1 MATTKI
7 WKIKSRFD
15 NVIDYIT
22 NKDKTD
28 NKKYVTGI
36 NCMVDIAFKEMNI
49 TKQQFNKK
57 GGILGFH
64 AYKSFK
70 GCEVTADEAHEIGI
84 RLAEE
89 LWGDRFQVVVTTHT
103 NTKNVHNHFVINSVS
118 FIDGKKYY
126 DNKTNYAIIRKVS
139 DNICKE
145 YELQTLEEK
154 SYYKNSSNKYARS
167 SKYLD
172 SVRTDI
178 DYAISQASN
187 YNDFT
192 KILTKMGYEL
202 EHSSNKMSI
211 RKFPYKRYVRVER
224 TFGEEYSKESILFRI
239 KHTVSFKVP
248 FPEMH
253 TLTGKYRRKNKTS
266 IRHKQKIKGLRALY
280 LYYCYLLKV
289 FPKQKYPPKYSKA
302 MKEEIKKMDEF
313 SNSVRF
319 LSKYKI
325 TTLTEVRKYKTNA
338 TTEINEL
345 KSKRENLWKRHKQ
358 IKTDEEGQFICS
370 EIQKLATKIN
380 ELNENIKLCD
390 FIENRTVRMRE
401 NIKDMRHE
409 DKEKVK
415 YKDRN
420 INKNQKNDC
429 PSSFF

>member
-28 NKKYVTGI
+28 NKNYVTGI
-36 NCMVDIAFKEMNI
+36 NCMADIAFKEMSI
-49 TKQQFNKK
+49 TKQQFNKT

-64 AYKSFK
+64 AYQSFK
-70 GCEVTADEAHEIGI
+70 GCEVTDDEAHEIGI

-89 LWGDRFQVVVTTHT
+89 LWGDKFQVVVTTHT

-118 FIDGKKYY
+118 FVDGKKYY
-126 DNKTNYAIIRKVS
+126 DNKTNYAIMRQVS

-154 SYYKNSSNKYARS
+154 SYYKNISNKYARS
-167 SKYLD
+167 SKYLN

-248 FPEMH
+248 FPEVH

-302 MKEEIKKMDEF
+302 MKEEIKKMDDY
-313 SNSVRF
+313 SNSARF
-319 LSKYKI
+319 LAKYNI
-325 TTLTEVRKYKTNA
+325 TTLAEIKEYKFSA
-338 TTEINEL
+338 INKIVEL
-345 KSKRENLWKRHKQ
+345 KGLRENLWRKHKR
-358 IKTDEEGQFICS
+358 IKIFEEGQLICS
-370 EIQKLATKIN
+370 EIQKLATKID
-380 ELNENIKLCD
+380 ELNRNIKLCN
-390 FIENRTVRMRE
+390 FIENNSLRMKDS
-401 NIKDMRHE
+401 IKEMNQE
-409 DKEKVK
+409 IKVK
-415 YKDRN
+415 VKD
-420 INKNQKNDC
+420 KNLDVR
-429 PSSFF
+429 

>member
-36 NCMVDIAFKEMNI
+36 NCMADIAFKEMTI
-49 TKQQFNKK
+49 TKQQFNKTD
-57 GGILGFH
+57 GILGFH
-64 AYKSFK
+64 AYQSFK

-89 LWGDRFQVVVTTHT
+89 LWGDKFQVVVTTHT

-118 FIDGKKYY
+118 FVDGKKYY
-126 DNKTNYAIIRKVS
+126 DNKTNYAIMRKVS

-154 SYYKNSSNKYARS
+154 NYYKNISNKYARS
-167 SKYLD
+167 SKYFD

-211 RKFPYKRYVRVER
+211 RKFPYKRYARVER

-239 KHTVSFKVP
+239 KHSIAFKVP
-248 FPEMH
+248 FPEYH
-253 TLTGKYRRKNKTS
+253 TLTGRYKRKSKTPIRNKP
-266 IRHKQKIKGLRALY
+266 KAKGLRALY
-280 LYYCYLLKV
+280 YYYCYLLKV

-390 FIENRTVRMRE
+390 FIENMTVRMRE

-420 INKNQKNDC
+420 IK
-429 PSSFF
+429 

>member
-36 NCMVDIAFKEMNI
+36 NCMADIAFKEMTI
-49 TKQQFNKK
+49 TKQQFNKT

-64 AYKSFK
+64 AYQSFK

-89 LWGDRFQVVVTTHT
+89 LWGDKFQVVVTTHT
-103 NTKNVHNHFVINSVS
+103 DTKNVHNHFVINAVS
-118 FIDGKKYY
+118 FVDGKKYY
-126 DNKTNYAIIRKVS
+126 DNKTNYAIMRKVS

-154 SYYKNSSNKYARS
+154 SYYKNISNKYARS

-202 EHSSNKMSI
+202 EHSGNKMSI
-211 RKFPYKRYVRVER
+211 RNSPYKRYVRVER

-239 KHTVSFKVP
+239 KHSVSFKVP
-248 FPEMH
+248 FPEVH
-253 TLTGKYRRKNKTS
+253 TLIGRYKRKNKTD
-266 IRHKQKIKGLRALY
+266 IRHKQKSKGLRALY
-280 LYYCYLLKV
+280 LYYCYLLNV

-302 MKEEIKKMDEF
+302 MKEEIKKMDQF
-313 SNSVRF
+313 SNSARF

-338 TTEINEL
+338 ITEIKEL

-370 EIQKLATKIN
+370 EIQKLATKII
-380 ELNENIKLCD
+380 ELNKNIKLCD
-390 FIENRTVRMRE
+390 FIENRTSIIKK
-401 NIKDMRHE
+401 NIKDMRQE
-409 DKEKVK
+409 EKVK
-415 YKDRN
+415 LKYTDR
-420 INKNQKNDC
+420 DYR
-429 PSSFF
+429 

>member
-64 AYKSFK
+64 AYQSFK

-126 DNKTNYAIIRKVS
+126 DNKTNYAIMRKVS

-211 RKFPYKRYVRVER
+211 RKPPYKRYVRVER

-248 FPEMH
+248 FPEVH
-253 TLTGKYRRKNKTS
+253 TIIGRYKRKNKTA
-266 IRHKQKIKGLRALY
+266 IKYKQKAKGLRALY
-280 LYYCYLLKV
+280 LYYCYLLKI
-289 FPKQKYPPKYSKA
+289 FTKQDYPPKYSKV
-302 MKEEIKKMDEF
+302 MKMDEF
-313 SNSVRF
+313 SKTARF

-325 TTLTEVRKYKTNA
+325 TTLPEVREYRTNA

-345 KSKRENLWKRHKQ
+345 RSKRENLWKKHKR
-358 IKTDEEGQFICS
+358 IKTDEEGQLICS
-370 EIQKLATKIN
+370 EIQKLAIKIDD
-380 ELNENIKLCD
+380 LNANIKLCN
-390 FIENRTVRMRE
+390 FIENRNTEIRG
-401 NIKDMRHE
+401 NIKDISQEIKKKQKNR
-409 DKEKVK
+409 
-415 YKDRN
+415 DRN
-420 INKNQKNDC
+420 FK
-429 PSSFF
+429 

>member
-36 NCMVDIAFKEMNI
+36 NCMADIAFKEMSI
-49 TKQQFNKK
+49 TKQQFNKT

-64 AYKSFK
+64 AYQSFK
-70 GCEVTADEAHEIGI
+70 GCEVTNDEAHEIGI

-89 LWGDRFQVVVTTHT
+89 LWGDKFQVVVTTHT

-118 FIDGKKYY
+118 FVDGKKYY
-126 DNKTNYAIIRKVS
+126 DNKTNYAIMRQVS

-154 SYYKNSSNKYARS
+154 SYYKNISNKYARS
-167 SKYLD
+167 SKYLN

-409 DKEKVK
+409 DKEKIN

-420 INKNQKNDC
+420 IR
-429 PSSFF
+429 

>member
-28 NKKYVTGI
+28 NKKYITGI
-36 NCMVDIAFKEMNI
+36 NCMADIAFKEMSI
-49 TKQQFNKK
+49 TKQQFNKT

-64 AYKSFK
+64 AYQSFK

-103 NTKNVHNHFVINSVS
+103 NTKNVHNHFVINAVS
-118 FIDGKKYY
+118 FVDGKKYY
-126 DNKTNYAIIRKVS
+126 DNKTNYAIMRQVS

-154 SYYKNSSNKYARS
+154 SYYKNISNKYARS
-167 SKYLD
+167 SKYLN

-248 FPEMH
+248 FPEVH
-253 TLTGKYRRKNKTS
+253 TLMGRYKRKTKTA
-266 IRHKQKIKGLRALY
+266 IRHKQKAKGLRALY

-409 DKEKVK
+409 DKEKIN

-420 INKNQKNDC
+420 IR
-429 PSSFF
+429 

>member
-36 NCMVDIAFKEMNI
+36 NCMADIAFKEMSI
-49 TKQQFNKK
+49 SKQQFNKT

-64 AYKSFK
+64 AYQSFK

-89 LWGDRFQVVVTTHT
+89 LWGDKFQVVVTTHT

-118 FIDGKKYY
+118 FVDGKKYY
-126 DNKTNYAIIRKVS
+126 DNKTNYAIMRQVS

-154 SYYKNSSNKYARS
+154 SYYKNISNKYARS
-167 SKYLD
+167 SKYLN
-172 SVRTDI
+172 SVRTDT

-248 FPEMH
+248 FPEVH
-253 TLTGKYRRKNKTS
+253 TLMGRYKRKNKTA
-266 IRHKQKIKGLRALY
+266 IRHKQKAKGLRALY

-409 DKEKVK
+409 DKEKIN

-420 INKNQKNDC
+420 IR
-429 PSSFF
+429 

>member
-36 NCMVDIAFKEMNI
+36 NCMADIAFKEMSI
-49 TKQQFNKK
+49 SKQQFNKT

-64 AYKSFK
+64 AYQSFK

-89 LWGDRFQVVVTTHT
+89 LWGDKFQVVVTTHT

-118 FIDGKKYY
+118 FVDGKKYY
-126 DNKTNYAIIRKVS
+126 DNKTNYAIMRQVS

-154 SYYKNSSNKYARS
+154 SYYKNISNKYARS
-167 SKYLD
+167 SKYLN
-172 SVRTDI
+172 SVRTDT

-409 DKEKVK
+409 DKEKIN

-420 INKNQKNDC
+420 IR
-429 PSSFF
+429 

>member
-36 NCMVDIAFKEMNI
+36 NCMADIAFKEMSI
-49 TKQQFNKK
+49 TKQQFNKT

-64 AYKSFK
+64 AYQSFK

-89 LWGDRFQVVVTTHT
+89 LWGDKFQVVITTHT
-103 NTKNVHNHFVINSVS
+103 NTKNVHNHFVINAVS
-118 FIDGKKYY
+118 FVDGKKYY
-126 DNKTNYAIIRKVS
+126 DNKTNYAIMRKVS

-154 SYYKNSSNKYARS
+154 SYYKNISNKYARS

-172 SVRTDI
+172 SVCTDI

-248 FPEMH
+248 FPEVH
-253 TLTGKYRRKNKTS
+253 TLIGRYKRKNKTA
-266 IRHKQKIKGLRALY
+266 IRHKQKAKGLRALY

-358 IKTDEEGQFICS
+358 IKTEEEGQCICS
-370 EIQKLATKIN
+370 EIQKLATKI
-380 ELNENIKLCD
+380 EQLNKDIKICN
-390 FIENRTVRMRE
+390 FIKERTLKMKE
-401 NIKDMRHE
+401 TIKEMNQE
-409 DKEKVK
+409 IKVK
-415 YKDRN
+415 EKDRN
-420 INKNQKNDC
+420 QDVR
-429 PSSFF
+429 

>member
-28 NKKYVTGI
+28 NKNYVTGI
-36 NCMVDIAFKEMNI
+36 NCMADIAFKEMSI
-49 TKQQFNKK
+49 TKQQFNKT

-64 AYKSFK
+64 AYQSFK

-126 DNKTNYAIIRKVS
+126 DNKTNYAIMRKVS

-211 RKFPYKRYVRVER
+211 RKPPYKRYVRVER

-248 FPEMH
+248 FPEVH
-253 TLTGKYRRKNKTS
+253 TIIGRYKRKNKTA
-266 IRHKQKIKGLRALY
+266 IKYKQKAKGLRALY
-280 LYYCYLLKV
+280 LYCCYLLKI
-289 FPKQKYPPKYSKA
+289 FPKQDYPPKYSKV

-313 SNSVRF
+313 SKSARF

-325 TTLTEVRKYKTNA
+325 TTLPEVREYRTNA

-345 KSKRENLWKRHKQ
+345 RSKRENLWKKHKR
-358 IKTDEEGQFICS
+358 IKTDEEGQLICS
-370 EIQKLATKIN
+370 EIQKLAIKIDD
-380 ELNENIKLCD
+380 LNANIKLCN
-390 FIENRTVRMRE
+390 FIENRNTEIRG
-401 NIKDMRHE
+401 NIKDISQEIKKKQKNR
-409 DKEKVK
+409 
-415 YKDRN
+415 DRN
-420 INKNQKNDC
+420 FK
-429 PSSFF
+429 

>member
-36 NCMVDIAFKEMNI
+36 NCMADIAFKEMSI
-49 TKQQFNKK
+49 TKQQFNKT

-64 AYKSFK
+64 AYQSFK

-89 LWGDRFQVVVTTHT
+89 LWGDKFQVVVTTHT

-118 FIDGKKYY
+118 FVDGKKYY
-126 DNKTNYAIIRKVS
+126 DNKTNYAIMRKVS

-154 SYYKNSSNKYARS
+154 SYYKNISNKYARS

-401 NIKDMRHE
+401 NIKDMRQE
-409 DKEKVK
+409 EKEKIN

-420 INKNQKNDC
+420 IR
-429 PSSFF
+429 

>member
-28 NKKYVTGI
+28 NKNYVTGI
-36 NCMVDIAFKEMNI
+36 NCMADIAFKEMSI
-49 TKQQFNKK
+49 SKQQFNKT

-64 AYKSFK
+64 AYQSFK

-89 LWGDRFQVVVTTHT
+89 LWGNKFQVVVTTHT

-118 FIDGKKYY
+118 FVDGKKYY
-126 DNKTNYAIIRKVS
+126 DNKTNYAIMRKVS

-154 SYYKNSSNKYARS
+154 SYYKNISNKYARS

-178 DYAISQASN
+178 DYAISQANN
-187 YNDFT
+187 YNEFT

-239 KHTVSFKVP
+239 KHSVSFKVP
-248 FPEMH
+248 FPEAH
-253 TLTGKYRRKNKTS
+253 TLIGRYKRKNKTA
-266 IRHKQKIKGLRALY
+266 IRHTQKVKGLRALY
-280 LYYCYLLKV
+280 LYYCYLLNV

-302 MKEEIKKMDEF
+302 MKEEIKKMDDY
-313 SNSVRF
+313 SNSARF
-319 LSKYKI
+319 LAKYNI
-325 TTLTEVRKYKTNA
+325 TTLTKVKEYKSSA
-338 TTEINEL
+338 INKVVEL
-345 KSKRENLWKRHKQ
+345 KGLRESLWRKHKK
-358 IKTDEEGQFICS
+358 IKHDEEGQFICS
-370 EIQKLATKIN
+370 EIQKLATKII
-380 ELNENIKLCD
+380 ELNKNIKLCD
-390 FIENRTVRMRE
+390 FIENRTSMIKK
-401 NIKDMRHE
+401 NIKDMRQE
-409 DKEKVK
+409 EKVK
-415 YKDRN
+415 LKYTDR
-420 INKNQKNDC
+420 DYR
-429 PSSFF
+429 

>member
-28 NKKYVTGI
+28 NKNYVTGI
-36 NCMVDIAFKEMNI
+36 NCMADIAFKEMSI
-49 TKQQFNKK
+49 SKQQFNKT

-64 AYKSFK
+64 AYQSFK

-89 LWGDRFQVVVTTHT
+89 LWGNKFQVVVTTHT

-118 FIDGKKYY
+118 FVDGKKYY
-126 DNKTNYAIIRKVS
+126 DNKTNYAIMRKVS

-154 SYYKNSSNKYARS
+154 SYYKNISNKYARS

-178 DYAISQASN
+178 DYAISQANN
-187 YNDFT
+187 YNEFT

-239 KHTVSFKVP
+239 KHSVSFKVP
-248 FPEMH
+248 FPEAH
-253 TLTGKYRRKNKTS
+253 TLIGRYKRKNKTA
-266 IRHKQKIKGLRALY
+266 IRHTQKVKGLRALY

-289 FPKQKYPPKYSKA
+289 IPKQKYPPKYSKA

-313 SNSVRF
+313 SNSARF

-338 TTEINEL
+338 ITEIKEL

-370 EIQKLATKIN
+370 EIQKLATKII
-380 ELNENIKLCD
+380 ELNKNIKLCD
-390 FIENRTVRMRE
+390 FIENRTSMIKK
-401 NIKDMRHE
+401 NIKDMRQE
-409 DKEKVK
+409 EKVK
-415 YKDRN
+415 LKYTDR
-420 INKNQKNDC
+420 DYR
-429 PSSFF
+429 

>member
-28 NKKYVTGI
+28 NKNYVTGI
-36 NCMVDIAFKEMNI
+36 NCMADIAFKEMSI
-49 TKQQFNKK
+49 SKQQFNKT

-64 AYKSFK
+64 AYQSFK
-70 GCEVTADEAHEIGI
+70 GCEVTNDEAHEIGI

-89 LWGDRFQVVVTTHT
+89 LWGNKFQVVVTTHT

-154 SYYKNSSNKYARS
+154 SYYKNISNKYARS
-167 SKYLD
+167 SKYLN

-178 DYAISQASN
+178 DCAISQASN

-409 DKEKVK
+409 DKEKIN

-420 INKNQKNDC
+420 IR
-429 PSSFF
+429 

>member
-64 AYKSFK
+64 AYQSFK

-126 DNKTNYAIIRKVS
+126 DNKTNYAIMRKVS

-211 RKFPYKRYVRVER
+211 RKPPYKRYVRVER

-248 FPEMH
+248 FPEVH
-253 TLTGKYRRKNKTS
+253 TIIGRYKRKNKTA
-266 IRHKQKIKGLRALY
+266 IKYKQKAKGLRALY
-280 LYYCYLLKV
+280 LYCCYLLKI
-289 FPKQKYPPKYSKA
+289 FPKQDYPPKYSKV

-313 SNSVRF
+313 SKSARF

-325 TTLTEVRKYKTNA
+325 TTLPEVREYRTNA

-345 KSKRENLWKRHKQ
+345 RSKRENLWKKHKR
-358 IKTDEEGQFICS
+358 IKTDEEGQLICS
-370 EIQKLATKIN
+370 EIQKLAIKIDD
-380 ELNENIKLCD
+380 LNANIKLCN
-390 FIENRTVRMRE
+390 FIENRNTEIRG
-401 NIKDMRHE
+401 NIKDISQEIKKKQKNR
-409 DKEKVK
+409 
-415 YKDRN
+415 DRN
-420 INKNQKNDC
+420 FK
-429 PSSFF
+429 

>member
-28 NKKYVTGI
+28 NKNYVTGI
-36 NCMVDIAFKEMNI
+36 NCMADIAFKEMSI
-49 TKQQFNKK
+49 SKQQFNKT

-64 AYKSFK
+64 AYQSFK

-89 LWGDRFQVVVTTHT
+89 LWGDKFQVVVTTHT

-118 FIDGKKYY
+118 FVDGKKYY
-126 DNKTNYAIIRKVS
+126 DNKTNYAIMRQVS

-154 SYYKNSSNKYARS
+154 SYYKNISNKYARS
-167 SKYLD
+167 SKYLN

-409 DKEKVK
+409 DKEKIN

-420 INKNQKNDC
+420 IR
-429 PSSFF
+429 

>member
-28 NKKYVTGI
+28 NKNYVTGI
-36 NCMVDIAFKEMNI
+36 NCMADIAFKEMSI
-49 TKQQFNKK
+49 SKQQFNKT

-64 AYKSFK
+64 AYQSFK
-70 GCEVTADEAHEIGI
+70 GCEVTDDEAHEIGI

-89 LWGDRFQVVVTTHT
+89 LWGDKFQVVVTTHT

-118 FIDGKKYY
+118 FVDGKKYY
-126 DNKTNYAIIRKVS
+126 DNKTNYAIMRKVS

-154 SYYKNSSNKYARS
+154 SYYKNISNKYARS

-178 DYAISQASN
+178 DYAISQANN
-187 YNDFT
+187 YNEFT

-239 KHTVSFKVP
+239 KHSVSFKVP
-248 FPEMH
+248 FPEAH
-253 TLTGKYRRKNKTS
+253 TLIGRYKRKNKTA
-266 IRHKQKIKGLRALY
+266 IRHTQKVKGLRALY

-289 FPKQKYPPKYSKA
+289 IPKQKYPPKYSKA

-313 SNSVRF
+313 SNSARF

-370 EIQKLATKIN
+370 EIQKLATKII
-380 ELNENIKLCD
+380 ELNKNIKLCD
-390 FIENRTVRMRE
+390 FIENRTSMIKK
-401 NIKDMRHE
+401 NIKDMRQE
-409 DKEKVK
+409 EKVK
-415 YKDRN
+415 LKYTDR
-420 INKNQKNDC
+420 DYR
-429 PSSFF
+429 

>member
-36 NCMVDIAFKEMNI
+36 NCMADIAFKEMSI
-49 TKQQFNKK
+49 TKQQFNKT

-64 AYKSFK
+64 AYQSFK

-126 DNKTNYAIIRKVS
+126 DNKTNYAIMRKVS

-154 SYYKNSSNKYARS
+154 SYYKNISNKYARS
-167 SKYLD
+167 SKYLN

-248 FPEMH
+248 FPEVH

-319 LSKYKI
+319 LSKYKM

-358 IKTDEEGQFICS
+358 IKTEEEGQCICS
-370 EIQKLATKIN
+370 EIQKLATKI
-380 ELNENIKLCD
+380 EQLNKDIKICN
-390 FIENRTVRMRE
+390 FIKERTLKMKE
-401 NIKDMRHE
+401 TIKEMNQE
-409 DKEKVK
+409 IKVK
-415 YKDRN
+415 EKDRN
-420 INKNQKNDC
+420 QDVR
-429 PSSFF
+429 

>member
-36 NCMVDIAFKEMNI
+36 NCMADIAFKEMSI
-49 TKQQFNKK
+49 TKQQFNKT

-64 AYKSFK
+64 AYQSFK

-89 LWGDRFQVVVTTHT
+89 LWGDKFQVVITTHT
-103 NTKNVHNHFVINSVS
+103 NTKNVHNHFVINAVS
-118 FIDGKKYY
+118 FVDGKKYY
-126 DNKTNYAIIRKVS
+126 DNKTNYAIMRKVS

-154 SYYKNSSNKYARS
+154 SYYKNISNKYARS

-211 RKFPYKRYVRVER
+211 RKFPYKRYVIVER

-248 FPEMH
+248 FPEVH

-266 IRHKQKIKGLRALY
+266 IRHKQKAKGLRALY

-358 IKTDEEGQFICS
+358 IKTEEEGQCICS
-370 EIQKLATKIN
+370 EIQKLATKIDQ
-380 ELNENIKLCD
+380 LNKDIKLCNFIEERTLKMKENIK
-390 FIENRTVRMRE
+390 EMNQE
-401 NIKDMRHE
+401 IKV
-409 DKEKVK
+409 KEKN
-415 YKDRN
+415 RN
-420 INKNQKNDC
+420 QEIQ
-429 PSSFF
+429 

>member
-28 NKKYVTGI
+28 NKNYVTGI
-36 NCMVDIAFKEMNI
+36 NCMADIAFKEMSI
-49 TKQQFNKK
+49 SKQQFNKT

-64 AYKSFK
+64 AYQSFK

-89 LWGDRFQVVVTTHT
+89 LWGNKFQVVVTTHT

-118 FIDGKKYY
+118 FVDGKKYY
-126 DNKTNYAIIRKVS
+126 DNKTNYAIMRKVS

-154 SYYKNSSNKYARS
+154 SYYKNISNKYARS

-178 DYAISQASN
+178 DYAISQANN
-187 YNDFT
+187 YNEFT

-239 KHTVSFKVP
+239 KHSVSFKVP
-248 FPEMH
+248 FPEAH
-253 TLTGKYRRKNKTS
+253 TLIGRYKRKNKTA
-266 IRHKQKIKGLRALY
+266 IRHTQKVKGLRALY

-289 FPKQKYPPKYSKA
+289 IPKQKYPPKYSKA

-313 SNSVRF
+313 STSARF

-370 EIQKLATKIN
+370 EIQKLATKII
-380 ELNENIKLCD
+380 ELNKNIKLCD
-390 FIENRTVRMRE
+390 FIENRTSMIKK
-401 NIKDMRHE
+401 NIKDMRQE
-409 DKEKVK
+409 EKVK
-415 YKDRN
+415 LKYTDR
-420 INKNQKNDC
+420 DYR
-429 PSSFF
+429 

>member
-15 NVIDYIT
+15 NVIYYIT

-28 NKKYVTGI
+28 NKNYVTGI
-36 NCMVDIAFKEMNI
+36 NCMADIAFKEMSI
-49 TKQQFNKK
+49 TKQQFNKT

-64 AYKSFK
+64 AYQSFK
-70 GCEVTADEAHEIGI
+70 ACEVTADEAHEIGI

-89 LWGDRFQVVVTTHT
+89 LWGDKFQVVVTTHT

-118 FIDGKKYY
+118 FMDGKKYY
-126 DNKTNYAIIRKVS
+126 DNKTNYAIMRKVS

-154 SYYKNSSNKYARS
+154 SYYKNISNKYARS

-192 KILTKMGYEL
+192 KILTKIGYEL

-248 FPEMH
+248 FPEVH
-253 TLTGKYRRKNKTS
+253 TLIGRYKRKNKTA
-266 IRHKQKIKGLRALY
+266 IRHKQKAKGLRALY

-289 FPKQKYPPKYSKA
+289 FSRQKYPPKYSKA

-370 EIQKLATKIN
+370 EIQELATKII
-380 ELNENIKLCD
+380 ELNKNIKLCD
-390 FIENRTVRMRE
+390 FIENRTLMIKK
-401 NIKDMRHE
+401 NIKDMRQE
-409 DKEKVK
+409 EKVK
-415 YKDRN
+415 LKYTDR
-420 INKNQKNDC
+420 DYR
-429 PSSFF
+429 

>member
-1 MATTKI
+1 MTTTKI

-36 NCMVDIAFKEMNI
+36 NCMADIAFKEMSI
-49 TKQQFNKK
+49 TKQQFNKT

-64 AYKSFK
+64 AYQSFK
-70 GCEVTADEAHEIGI
+70 GCEVTNDEAHEIGI

-89 LWGDRFQVVVTTHT
+89 LWGDKFQVVVTTHT

-118 FIDGKKYY
+118 FVDGKKYY
-126 DNKTNYAIIRKVS
+126 DNKTNYAIMRQVS

-154 SYYKNSSNKYARS
+154 SYYKNISNKYARS
-167 SKYLD
+167 SKYLN

-409 DKEKVK
+409 DKEKIN

-420 INKNQKNDC
+420 IR
-429 PSSFF
+429 

>member
-1 MATTKI
+1 M
-7 WKIKSRFD
+7 
-15 NVIDYIT
+15 
-22 NKDKTD
+22 
-28 NKKYVTGI
+28 
-36 NCMVDIAFKEMNI
+36 
-49 TKQQFNKK
+49 
-57 GGILGFH
+57 
-64 AYKSFK
+64 
-70 GCEVTADEAHEIGI
+70 
-84 RLAEE
+84 
-89 LWGDRFQVVVTTHT
+89 
-103 NTKNVHNHFVINSVS
+103 
-118 FIDGKKYY
+118 
-126 DNKTNYAIIRKVS
+126 RKVS

-154 SYYKNSSNKYARS
+154 SYYKNISNKYARS

-224 TFGEEYSKESILFRI
+224 TFEEEYSKESILFRI
-239 KHTVSFKVP
+239 KHTVFFKVP
-248 FPEMH
+248 FPEVH
-253 TLTGKYRRKNKTS
+253 TLIGRYKRKNKTA
-266 IRHKQKIKGLRALY
+266 IRHKQKAKGLRALY

-302 MKEEIKKMDEF
+302 MKEEIRKMDEF

-358 IKTDEEGQFICS
+358 IKTEEEGQCICS
-370 EIQKLATKIN
+370 EIQKLATKI
-380 ELNENIKLCD
+380 EQLNKDIKICN
-390 FIENRTVRMRE
+390 FIKERTLKMKE
-401 NIKDMRHE
+401 TIKEMNQE
-409 DKEKVK
+409 IKVK
-415 YKDRN
+415 EKDRN
-420 INKNQKNDC
+420 QDVR
-429 PSSFF
+429 

>member
-28 NKKYVTGI
+28 NKKYVTSI
-36 NCMVDIAFKEMNI
+36 NCMADIAFKEMSI
-49 TKQQFNKK
+49 IKQQFNKTS
-57 GGILGFH
+57 GILGFH
-64 AYKSFK
+64 AYQSFK
-70 GCEVTADEAHEIGI
+70 GCEVTANEAHEIGI

-89 LWGDRFQVVVTTHT
+89 LWGNKFQVIVTTHT

-118 FIDGKKYY
+118 FVDGKRYY
-126 DNKTNYAIIRKVS
+126 DNKTNYAIMRKVS

-154 SYYKNSSNKYARS
+154 SYYKNISNKYARS

-211 RKFPYKRYVRVER
+211 RKFPYKRYARVER

-239 KHTVSFKVP
+239 KHSIAFKVP
-248 FPEMH
+248 FPEYH
-253 TLTGKYRRKNKTS
+253 TLTGRYKRKSKTPIRNKP
-266 IRHKQKIKGLRALY
+266 KAKGLRALY
-280 LYYCYLLKV
+280 YYYCYLLKV

-302 MKEEIKKMDEF
+302 MQEEIKKMDDY
-313 SNSVRF
+313 SNSARF
-319 LSKYKI
+319 LAKYNI
-325 TTLTEVRKYKTNA
+325 TTLAEIKEYKFSA
-338 TTEINEL
+338 INKIVEL
-345 KSKRENLWKRHKQ
+345 KGLRENLWRKHKR
-358 IKTDEEGQFICS
+358 IKVFEEGQLICS

-380 ELNENIKLCD
+380 ELNTNIKLCD
-390 FIENRTVRMRE
+390 FIENNSLRMKDS
-401 NIKDMRHE
+401 IKEMNQE
-409 DKEKVK
+409 IKVK
-415 YKDRN
+415 VKD
-420 INKNQKNDC
+420 KNLDVR
-429 PSSFF
+429 

>member
-1 MATTKI
+1 MA
-7 WKIKSRFD
+7 
-15 NVIDYIT
+15 
-22 NKDKTD
+22 
-28 NKKYVTGI
+28 
-36 NCMVDIAFKEMNI
+36 DIAFKEMSI
-49 TKQQFNKK
+49 IKQQFNKT

-64 AYKSFK
+64 AYQSFK

-89 LWGDRFQVVVTTHT
+89 LWGDKFQVVVTTHT

-118 FIDGKKYY
+118 FVDGKKYY
-126 DNKTNYAIIRKVS
+126 DNKTNYAIMRQVS

-154 SYYKNSSNKYARS
+154 SYYKNISNKYARS
-167 SKYLD
+167 SKYLN
-172 SVRTDI
+172 SVRTDT

-409 DKEKVK
+409 DKEKIN

-420 INKNQKNDC
+420 IR
-429 PSSFF
+429 

>member
-36 NCMVDIAFKEMNI
+36 NCMADIAFKEMSI
-49 TKQQFNKK
+49 TKQQFNKT

-64 AYKSFK
+64 AYQSFK

-89 LWGDRFQVVVTTHT
+89 LWGDKFQVVVTTHT

-118 FIDGKKYY
+118 FVDGKKYY
-126 DNKTNYAIIRKVS
+126 DNKTNYAIMRQVS

-154 SYYKNSSNKYARS
+154 SYYKNISNKYARS
-167 SKYLD
+167 SKYLN

-390 FIENRTVRMRE
+390 FIENMTVRMRE

-409 DKEKVK
+409 DKEKIK

-420 INKNQKNDC
+420 IK
-429 PSSFF
+429 

>member
-36 NCMVDIAFKEMNI
+36 NCMADIASKEMSI
-49 TKQQFNKK
+49 TKQQFNKT

-64 AYKSFK
+64 AYQSFK

-89 LWGDRFQVVVTTHT
+89 LWRDRFQVVVTTHT

-126 DNKTNYAIIRKVS
+126 DNKTNYAIMRKVS

-154 SYYKNSSNKYARS
+154 SYYKNISNKYARS
-167 SKYLD
+167 TKYLD

-202 EHSSNKMSI
+202 EHSGNKMSI
-211 RKFPYKRYVRVER
+211 RKFTYKRYIRVER
-224 TFGEEYSKESILFRI
+224 TFGEEYSKESILFKI
-239 KHTVSFKVP
+239 KHTISFEVP
-248 FPEMH
+248 FPEVY
-253 TLTGKYRRKNKTS
+253 TLTGKYKRKNKTA
-266 IRHKQKIKGLRALY
+266 IKYKQKAKGLRALY
-280 LYYCYLLKV
+280 YCYLLEV
-289 FPKQKYPPKYSKA
+289 FPKQKYPLKYSKA
-302 MKEEIKKMDEF
+302 MEEEIKKMDDY

-319 LSKYKI
+319 LAKYNI
-325 TTLTEVRKYKTNA
+325 TTLTEVKKYKSSA
-338 TTEINEL
+338 INKVVEL
-345 KSKRENLWKRHKQ
+345 KGLRENLWKKHKR
-358 IKTDEEGQFICS
+358 IKTNEEGQFICS

-390 FIENRTVRMRE
+390 FIENRTFIMKDS
-401 NIKDMRHE
+401 IKEISQGNKIKGKISKKDF
-409 DKEKVK
+409 KEK
-415 YKDRN
+415 
-420 INKNQKNDC
+420 
-429 PSSFF
+429 